1 MRSDTAIIS
10 EYSNHVNSGPS
21 TIKVEG
27 LAGVEKT
34 TITIVHKPYTH
45 LDNSRIQKGFKIYN
59 EFNQLLFKSRLHMV

>member
-1 MRSDTAIIS
+1 MAIIS
-10 EYSNHVNSGPS
+10 EYLNHFNSGPS

-45 LDNSRIQKGFKIYN
+45 LDNSRI
-59 EFNQLLFKSRLHMV
+59 